1 MTSTSRRT
9 LAVSIVAAGALG
21 AAVLGAAPAMAYPP
35 GGLNLGASSLTVDEN
50 VTVTL
55 TATGATKG
63 CVVYFSSRRGVQL
76 RAKAVKANAG
86 GTAVTSARMREA
98 GSYTVNASTKSGK
111 CGGQSASVTITVNDS
126 DNDCDLGCAPARV
139 GAAKPAAK
147 VTSPLQLRARHF
159 WTL

>member
-1 MTSTSRRT
+1 MTTSSRRT

-35 GGLNLGASSLTVDEN
+35 GGLNLGASSLTVDERAY
-50 VTVTL
+50 VTL

-63 CVVYFSSRRGVQL
+63 CAVYFSAPRGVKL
-76 RAKAVKANAG
+76 RAKSVKANAA
-86 GTAVTSARMREA
+86 GTAVTKARMYEE
-98 GSYTVNASTKSGK
+98 GSYTINASTKAGK
-111 CGGQSASVTITVNDS
+111 CGGQLASVTITVNDS
-126 DNDCDLGCAPARV
+126 DCDPGPCAPIRV